1 MSSRRPDGQR
11 EPRRIASRTDELEV
25 LSAIAEALNRS
36 SDVQQALER
45 TLSLVARLLGLRTGW
60 VWLLDPDTNQ
70 FYLAAAQHLP
80 PYLRQPVR
88 MTGHSCWCIEEFQG
102 GSLTPRNIDVIE
114 CSRLRPA
121 VKQQAVHLT
130 EGLQYHASIP
140 LYFQQKPLG
149 IMNVTG
155 PSWRKVT
162 GDELRLLATIADQV
176 GIAIERARLA
186 EQSAQGARAQERARI
201 AREIHDTL
209 VQGLTAIGLNLE
221 GALAQLVGS
230 PGRARERVQRAL
242 DVSRESLE
250 EARRSVLDLRA
261 TPLAGRPLAEALAAL
276 GRKFTSETGIRV
288 HVRAPAGASFPH
300 RVEGELLRIA
310 QEALANVRKHAKAGS
325 VEITLSRARGR
336 LALSIQDDGQGFRTG
351 RARHSGM
358 GILGMQERARV
369 LAGTL
374 RVTSR
379 PGHGTIVRASIP
391 LGARAAG

>member
-1 MSSRRPDGQR
+1 VGPSRPPVRP
-11 EPRRIASRTDELEV
+11 PRRRLESRTDELEV

-60 VWLLDPDTNQ
+60 VWLLDPDTAQ
-70 FYLAAAQHLP
+70 FYLAAAQQLP
-80 PYLRQPVR
+80 PYLKQPVR
-88 MTGHSCWCIEEFQG
+88 MTGHACWCIEEFQG

-121 VKQQAVHLT
+121 VKQHAVHLT
-130 EGLQYHASIP
+130 QGLRYHASIP

-149 IMNVTG
+149 IINVTG
-155 PSWRKVT
+155 PSWRKLT
-162 GDELRLLATIADQV
+162 GDELRLLSTIADQV
-176 GIAIERARLA
+176 GIAIDRARLA
-186 EQSAQGARAQERARI
+186 DQSAQGARAEERARI

-221 GALAQLVGS
+221 GALAQLADS
-230 PGRARERVQRAL
+230 PERARERLQRAL

-261 TPLAGRPLAEALAAL
+261 MPLAGRPLGEALAAL
-276 GRKFTSETGIRV
+276 GRRFTSETGIRV
-288 HVRAPAGASFPH
+288 HVRAPAESSFAF
-300 RVEGELLRIA
+300 RVEAELLRIT
-310 QEALANVRKHAKAGS
+310 QEALANVRRHARAGA
-325 VEITLSRARGR
+325 VEIRLSRLLGRLTLSIR
-336 LALSIQDDGQGFRTG
+336 DDGQGFRAR
-351 RARHSGM
+351 RAPGSGV

-369 LAGTL
+369 LGGGL

-379 PGHGTIVRASIP
+379 PGHGTTVRASIP